1 MRRAVRG
8 RARDTPATADEARK
22 SRIDE
27 SRTPAKMLGGK
38 ALRHPEAAGTGQGD
52 QEAGVQEGS
61 EAVAETGANQLDKG
75 VNFAVD

>member
-1 MRRAVRG
+1 
-8 RARDTPATADEARK
+8 
-22 SRIDE
+22 
-27 SRTPAKMLGGK
+27 MLGGK

-75 VNFAVD
+75 VNFGSIELVRSGTI